1 MRVNQVKGWGLH
13 LEKEDRYTILKGENM
28 TVMYDARLDSPTHG
42 AVQRVYLSE
51 QGVRQVTI
59 PTGVWHMNVNIGET
73 EAIMINHP
81 TEVYDHE
88 RPDRLLLAWDTDRI
102 PVDLAGFFPIQH
114 HGPTRDHDCA

>member
-59 PTGVWHMNVNIGET
+59 PTGSGT
-73 EAIMINHP
+73 
-81 TEVYDHE
+81 
-88 RPDRLLLAWDTDRI
+88 
-102 PVDLAGFFPIQH
+102 
-114 HGPTRDHDCA
+114 